1 MFSTDFK
8 VYQKDNKSG
17 MVILLG
23 FHTDFLYGIL
33 KSDYYETE
41 YSIKI
46 DGVLLEDLINVDCF
60 MKDSDNPIYVE
71 TKTYIDLVARNRP
84 NPGSIAEITLKIR
97 WRPSDA
103 EQPRVME
110 FTDLWELGPGDYWD
124 PKDRGRKRFM
134 KDEYQ
139 ELLTPGVK

>member
-1 MFSTDFK
+1 
-8 VYQKDNKSG
+8 
-17 MVILLG
+17 
-23 FHTDFLYGIL
+23 
-33 KSDYYETE
+33 
-41 YSIKI
+41 
-46 DGVLLEDLINVDCF
+46 

-97 WRPSDA
+97 WTPSDA

-124 PKDRGRKRFM
+124 PKDCGRRRFM